1 MISNIIKTNDELT
14 KNVIYSFKENGMP
27 INELVLQKVIY
38 KVKMDLGEDHPLYD
52 DLPYYWYCYGPF
64 SETLRFSFNESK
76 KYLTPVGEKYS
87 LNDKYLDEFK
97 DYGLNDFPEVAES
110 ISNLISKGD
119 YVYSAL
125 AEDIYKDFAPLDML
139 HEFKY
144 GIFNPT
150 GNDKFI
156 GDEDAYVKSFRHCQC
171 KLIPIIYLQDFSLI
185 FTKFTRQI
193 DILNDENLIAE
204 KWNILKKPIKS
215 LWFTFAQGLRC
226 LEHDSFYS
234 ENYTQWDQKFQSS
247 INNLDCK
254 IDDFINKSDDWIDF
268 TRYGDSSHDDRGF
281 LGSLIDIY
289 CEDD

>member
-1 MISNIIKTNDELT
+1 
-14 KNVIYSFKENGMP
+14 MP

-76 KYLTPVGEKYS
+76 KYLTAVGENYS
-87 LNDKYLDEFK
+87 LNDKYLDRVNGN
-97 DYGLNDFPEVAES
+97 DINDFPEITES
-110 ISNLISKGD
+110 ILNLISKGN

-156 GDEDAYVKSFRHCQC
+156 GDGDEYVMSFRNCQC
-171 KLIPIIYLQDFSLI
+171 KLIPIIYMQDFSLI

-193 DILNDENLIAE
+193 DFLNDENLISE
-204 KWNILKKPIKS
+204 KWNILKKPIKN
-215 LWFTFAQGLRC
+215 LWFSFAQGLRC
-226 LEHDSFYS
+226 LEHDSFYD
-234 ENYTQWDQKFQSS
+234 ENYTQWNQKFQTS
-247 INNLDCK
+247 IYNLDH
-254 IDDFINKSDDWIDF
+254 IVDDFINKSDEWIDF
-268 TRYGDSSHDDRGF
+268 TKYADCSHEDRGF
-281 LGSLIDIY
+281 LGPLIDIY
-289 CEDD
+289 FEED